1 MCDLTLFLPLSRGSA
16 GKALRERFMMDT
28 EKEAAVKTEQGIQEL
43 SAITVRFAGD
53 SGDGMQLT
61 GDQFTDTTAMM
72 GNDFATFPD
81 YPAEIRA
88 PVGTLPGVSSF
99 QIQFSKSIIF
109 TPGDMS
115 DVLVAMNPAALKVNL
130 TNLKKN
136 GLIIVNS
143 DAFNENNLRKSAW
156 KSNPLLDETLKDF
169 QVIKVPLSEL
179 TKNALKEHPLKL
191 TEVDRCKNFFALGMM
206 FWLYDRVLDHTVD
219 WITKKFAKKP
229 EMVNANIA
237 ALKAGYN
244 YADITET
251 LPTQYRI
258 PKTKMEAGVYRKI
271 SGNEATAIG
280 LITAANLA
288 GKTLFY
294 GSYPITPAS
303 NILHDLAR
311 YKNFGVRT
319 FQAEDEIAAMGT
331 TIGAAYGG
339 AIGVTGTSGPGICLK
354 SEALGLA
361 VMAELPVIVIDVQRG
376 GPSTGMPTKT
386 EQTDLL
392 QVMFG
397 RNGESPVVVIAPK
410 TPSDC
415 FGMAIEAVRLALTHM
430 TPVVF
435 LSEGYLANAAEPW
448 KLPKIEDLPKIE
460 VKHPVAEEGKTF
472 YPYAR
477 DEKTLARPW
486 ALPGTPGLEHRIGG
500 LSKADLTGNVSY
512 DPENNQKMINL
523 RAEKVQRIADD
534 IPELEVRGE
543 QKGKLLILGWGGT
556 FGAIFQ
562 GIEELSGQGIQVSH
576 AHLNY
581 INPFPK
587 NLGKVLANFEK
598 VLIPELNMGHLL
610 MLIRNSFPGVN
621 AVGLNKVKG
630 LPFYGAEITAR
641 VKELL

>member
-1 MCDLTLFLPLSRGSA
+1 MVETQ
-16 GKALRERFMMDT
+16 KDT
-28 EKEAAVKTEQGIQEL
+28 EVKTAQGVQEL

-156 KSNPLLDETLKDF
+156 KANPLTDETLKDF

-258 PKTKMEAGVYRKI
+258 PKTKMEPGIYRKI

-280 LITAANLA
+280 LIAAANLA

-361 VMAELPVIVIDVQRG
+361 VMAELPVVVIDVQRG

-397 RNGESPVVVIAPK
+397 RNGESPVVVLAPK

-415 FGMAIEAVRLALTHM
+415 FAMAVEAVRLALTHM

-460 VKHPVAEEGKTF
+460 VKHPVAEEGKVF
-472 YPYAR
+472 QPYSR

-512 DPENNQKMINL
+512 DPENNQKMINF
-523 RAEKVQRIADD
+523 RAEKVQRIAND

-543 QKGKLLILGWGGT
+543 QKGKILILGWGGT

-562 GIEELSGQGIQVSH
+562 AMEELAGQGINVSH

-581 INPFPK
+581 INPFPR
-587 NLGKVLANFEK
+587 NLGKVLANFET

-610 MLIRNSFPGVN
+610 MLIRNSFPGVKT
-621 AVGLNKVKG
+621 VGLHKVKG

>member
-1 MCDLTLFLPLSRGSA
+1 MTTQN
-16 GKALRERFMMDT
+16 ET
-28 EKEAAVKTEQGIQEL
+28 EKTTVRHIQEL
-43 SAITVRFAGD
+43 AAITVRFAGD

-130 TNLKKN
+130 SNIKKN

-143 DAFNENNLRKSAW
+143 DAFNDNNLRKSAW
-156 KSNPLLDETLKDF
+156 KVNPLLDETLKDF

-179 TKNALKEHPLKL
+179 TKNALKGHPLKL
-191 TEVDRCKNFFALGMM
+191 TEVDRCKNFFALGML

-258 PKTKMEAGVYRKI
+258 PKTKMEPGIYRKI

-280 LITAANLA
+280 LITAAQLA

-319 FQAEDEIAAMGT
+319 FQAEDEISAMGS
-331 TIGAAYGG
+331 TIGAAFGG

-354 SEALGLA
+354 AEALGLA

-397 RNGESPVVVIAPK
+397 RNGESPVAVIAPK

-415 FGMAIEAVRLALTHM
+415 FAMAVEAVRIALTHM

-448 KLPKIEDLPKIE
+448 KLPKLEDLPKIE
-460 VKHPVAEEGKTF
+460 IKHPVAEEGKTF
-472 YPYAR
+472 YPYSR

-523 RAEKVQRIADD
+523 RAEKVARIAND
-534 IPELEVRGE
+534 IPELEIRGPE
-543 QKGKLLILGWGGT
+543 KGKLLILGWGGT

-562 GIEELSGQGIQVSH
+562 GMEELATQGIVVSH

-581 INPFPK
+581 INPFPR
-587 NLGKVLANFEK
+587 NLGKVLSSFEQI
-598 VLIPELNMGHLL
+598 LIPELNMGHLL
-610 MLIRNSFPGVN
+610 MLIRNAYPGVN
-621 AVGLNKVKG
+621 AVGLHKVKG
-630 LPFYGAEITAR
+630 LPFFGAEITAR
-641 VKELL
+641 VKELV